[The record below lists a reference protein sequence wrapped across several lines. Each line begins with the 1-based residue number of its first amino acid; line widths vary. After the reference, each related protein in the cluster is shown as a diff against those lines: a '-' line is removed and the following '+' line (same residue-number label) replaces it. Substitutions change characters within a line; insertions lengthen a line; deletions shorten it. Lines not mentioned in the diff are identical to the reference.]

1 MSALYVH
8 ADDVAP
14 PSLLRGRPLGR
25 GAALAGLL
33 LALGTHLGLPLVV
46 ALLFAAAGM
55 LGDDDDAA
63 RAPLDEREVVVAHFV
78 EKGVHF
84 DPRRLPNRRVNRL
97 TTAPPPDSVAVS
109 KNLDPTPPPERPDMG
124 PRPENAQVAELLHLG
139 DRAQM
144 FAELAE
150 AAEREGEPEG
160 VEGGFESAREGDLY
174 LGQFVMFF
182 RRGWTTPTTID
193 AETLAN
199 LRATVDVEITADGH
213 IAGVTFTEE
222 SGDALFDQTV
232 RDRIDALRSA
242 NATIPEP
249 PEAVRDQY
257 YGRTR
262 SVRFHG
268 RDAR

>member
-1 MSALYVH
+1 VTVVYVH
-8 ADDVAP
+8 AEDLAP
-14 PSLLRGRPLGR
+14 PSLLAGRPLDR
-25 GAALAGLL
+25 GARLAGLM
-33 LALGTHLGLPLVV
+33 LALGTHVGLPLVV
-46 ALLFAAAGM
+46 TLIFAAAGAFSDE
-55 LGDDDDAA
+55 DDDA

-109 KNLDPTPPPERPDMG
+109 KNLDPTPPRERPDMG
-124 PRPENAQVAELLHLG
+124 PPPENAQLAELLHLG

-160 VEGGFESAREGDLY
+160 VEGGFDTAREGDLY

-193 AETLAN
+193 PEALRG
-199 LRATVDVEITADGH
+199 LRATMDVEIAADGR
-213 IAGVTFTEE
+213 ITGATLTEE
-222 SGDALFDQTV
+222 SGDALFDQSV
-232 RDRIDALRSA
+232 RDRIEALQSA
-242 NATIPEP
+242 GATIPEP
-249 PEAVRDQY
+249 PEPVRDQY

>member
-1 MSALYVH
+1 VYVH

-25 GAALAGLL
+25 GATLAGLL
-33 LALGTHLGLPLVV
+33 LALGTHLVLPLVV
-46 ALLFAAAGM
+46 ILIFAAAGA
-55 LGDDDDAA
+55 LGGDDAA
-63 RAPLDEREVVVAHFV
+63 ERAPLEDREIVVAHFV

-109 KNLDPTPPPERPDMG
+109 KNLDPPPPTERPDMG

-144 FAELAE
+144 FAELA
-150 AAEREGEPEG
+150 AQAEREGEPEG
-160 VEGGFESAREGDLY
+160 VEGGFDSAREGDVY

-193 AETLAN
+193 PETLQG
-199 LRATVDVEITADGH
+199 LSVTLDVAITEDGH
-213 IAGVTFTEE
+213 IASTSVTRG
-222 SGDALFDQTV
+222 SGDALFDQSAL
-232 RDRIDALRSA
+232 DRIEALRSA
-242 NATIPEP
+242 DATIPEP
-249 PEAVRDQY
+249 PETVRGDY
-257 YGRTR
+257 FGRTR
-262 SVRFHG
+262 SVRFNG